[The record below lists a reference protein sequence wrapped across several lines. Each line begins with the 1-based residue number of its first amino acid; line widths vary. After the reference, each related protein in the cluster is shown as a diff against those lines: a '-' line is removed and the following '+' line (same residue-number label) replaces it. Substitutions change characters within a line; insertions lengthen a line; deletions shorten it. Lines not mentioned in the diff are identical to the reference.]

1 MRIGELLV
9 AAKLVTE
16 ADVARAVERQRDEGG
31 RLGPNLVAVDAIE
44 ADALAAF
51 IAAIPPE
58 PATLQETGLD
68 TNTLLDL
75 MLKLLFIG
83 PSETVAA
90 LAQILCLSPKL
101 VIDLMESG
109 VRAQFVAGL
118 TASDK
123 DVDALV
129 HALTVAHG
137 LPLAAFQPRFLIEQI
152 VAACH
157 FRGVG
162 NALHPDMVELA
173 ISNLT
178 VGRSRSDTPTLA
190 KVA

>member
-31 RLGPNLVAVDAIE
+31 RLGPSLVAVDAIE

-58 PATLQETGLD
+58 PATLEETRLD
-68 TNTLLDL
+68 INTLVDL
-75 MLKLLFIG
+75 MLKLLLIG

-109 VRAQFVAGL
+109 VRAQYVA
-118 TASDK
+118 
-123 DVDALV
+123 ALGV
-129 HALTVAHG
+129 SQDLHSGSAGPLSIRYALTEAG
-137 LPLAAFQPRFLIEQI
+137 KARARE
-152 VAACH
+152 AMA
-157 FRGVG
+157 
-162 NALHPDMVELA
+162 
-173 ISNLT
+173 
-178 VGRSRSDTPTLA
+178 RSA
-190 KVA
+190 